1 MTTMTHDTAGR
12 GGSHDAGPRA
22 ATGVLLALVSA
33 LSFSLSGPVG
43 KGLIDQ
49 GWTPGAAVTA
59 RVLIAAAVLAIPAA
73 VALRGRWHLLRKE
86 AGTILAFGAVAVAG
100 CQLAYFSAVARMDV
114 AVALLIEF
122 TSPVAVLV
130 WTWLRHGHRPSRL
143 TFLGAATAI
152 AGLALVIDLTSGAD
166 LDGLGIVWA
175 LGAMLGAACYW
186 ILSGN
191 ESELPGVVLAATGLL
206 VGGLVLLL
214 AGAVGVL
221 SLTATRSAV
230 ELGGADVPW
239 WVALLVL
246 GAVTAGLAYAVGI
259 LAVRRLGSR
268 VASFLGLSEAVLGVV
283 MAWLLLSETP
293 RPVQLVGGALVLV
306 GVLGVRLGE
315 PAPPVESPAL
325 PA

>member
-1 MTTMTHDTAGR
+1 M
-12 GGSHDAGPRA
+12 
-22 ATGVLLALVSA
+22 VLVSA

-43 KGLIDQ
+43 KGLIEQ

-59 RVLIAAAVLAIPAA
+59 RVLIASAALAIPALL
-73 VALRGRWHLLRKE
+73 ALRGRWRLLRTN
-86 AGTILAFGAVAVAG
+86 AGMILAFGAIAVAG
-100 CQLAYFSAVARMDV
+100 CQLSYFSAVERMDV
-114 AVALLIEF
+114 AVALLVEF

-143 TFLGAATAI
+143 TILGAATAI

-166 LDGLGIVWA
+166 IDGLGIVWA
-175 LGAMLGAACYW
+175 LGAMLGAAFYW
-186 ILSGN
+186 IVSGHEN
-191 ESELPGVVLAATGLL
+191 DLPGVVLACGGLL

-214 AGAVGVL
+214 AGAVGVITL
-221 SLTATRSAV
+221 SATRAPV

-246 GAVTAGLAYAVGI
+246 GVVTAGLAYAVGI

-268 VASFLGLSEAVLGVV
+268 VASFVGLSEAVFGVG

-293 RPVQLVGGALVLV
+293 RPIQLVGGALIITGIVA
-306 GVLGVRLGE
+306 VRLGE
-315 PAPPVESPAL
+315 PAPAEESPAL